1 MVLSLSL
8 FLPRKDKITKE
19 AFMSHFTIKLRQIL
33 HKTRDEWAKF
43 AIREME
49 ISPNTIAK
57 FYGYKS
63 SCDLEQILKQDEND
77 ANSDICSTPCA
88 RSLTSDV
95 SKTTIFD

>member
-1 MVLSLSL
+1 
-8 FLPRKDKITKE
+8 
-19 AFMSHFTIKLRQIL
+19 MSHFTIKLRQTL

-63 SCDLEQILKQDEND
+63 SCDLEQILKRDEND

-88 RSLTSDV
+88 
-95 SKTTIFD
+95 

>member
-1 MVLSLSL
+1 MVLPLSL
-8 FLPRKDKITKE
+8 FLPCKDKLTKE

-49 ISPNTIAK
+49 IPPNTIAK

-63 SCDLEQILKQDEND
+63 SCDLEQILKQDKND
-77 ANSDICSTPCA
+77 ANSDICSTSCA
-88 RSLTSDV
+88 RSFTIDV

>member
-1 MVLSLSL
+1 
-8 FLPRKDKITKE
+8 
-19 AFMSHFTIKLRQIL
+19 MSH
-33 HKTRDEWAKF
+33 F

-63 SCDLEQILKQDEND
+63 SCDLEQILKHDEND
-77 ANSDICSTPCA
+77 ANSDICSTLCA